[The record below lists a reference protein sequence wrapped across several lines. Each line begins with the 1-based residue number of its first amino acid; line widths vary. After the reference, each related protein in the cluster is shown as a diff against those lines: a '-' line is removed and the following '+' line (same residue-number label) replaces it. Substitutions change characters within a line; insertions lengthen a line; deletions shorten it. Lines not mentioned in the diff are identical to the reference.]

1 MNLIISPT
9 AIGTCVSKLKKIQ
22 IANEKSKWENVIEA
36 NSLMNNIPVVVV
48 NRIGTEKQKD
58 TSIKFWGSSFMT
70 DAHGTTIKKCKARE
84 SIIKHRFYIKEQ
96 ISIERMW
103 NFQDIH

>member
-1 MNLIISPT
+1 MNLIICPT
-9 AIGTCVSKLKKIQ
+9 AIGTCINRFKKIQ
-22 IANEKSKWENVIEA
+22 IANEKSKWKNVIEA
-36 NSLMNNIPVVVV
+36 NSLMNNIPVVVA
-48 NRIGTEKQKD
+48 NRMGTEKQKN
-58 TSIKFWGSSFMT
+58 TSIKFWGSSFVT

-84 SIIKHRFYIKEQ
+84 CVIKHRFYIKEQ